1 MIIELAEKLL
11 EKKTL
16 GLKEIEA
23 VLGKRPFE
31 PKGSFKA
38 YLEEVKSE
46 EDEKLSKQE
55 ATPEPTESDNKEA
68 TETPPVNPAN
78 PI

>member
-38 YLEEVKSE
+38 YLEEVFLFSVK
-46 EDEKLSKQE
+46 DFRSKVKKMR
-55 ATPEPTESDNKEA
+55 N
-68 TETPPVNPAN
+68 
-78 PI
+78 